1 MSNRL
6 PTVEALRAFG
16 AISVLW
22 MHCIW
27 LGPWDFPRGLGAWFH
42 HGWLGVDLFLIISGF
57 ATTRAL
63 FQGQSSAQT
72 QPLRKPLRCRC
83 VLLGLSQSASAASIK
98 SLSTVEFIK
107 GQGRGSSMRLGVI
120 CETDDLGG
128 RVGTW

>member
-27 LGPWDFPRGLGAWFH
+27 LGLWNFPRGLGAWFH

-63 FQGQSSAQT
+63 LEGLNSAQT
-72 QPLRKPLRCRC
+72 QPYCGLRACAVLRMKTSCKPN
-83 VLLGLSQSASAASIK
+83 A
-98 SLSTVEFIK
+98 E
-107 GQGRGSSMRLGVI
+107 
-120 CETDDLGG
+120 CETAHMALDTG
-128 RVGTW
+128 RTNSTSEIG